1 MTIASGTVSIED
13 GLKAK
18 EEYAPARKVR
28 VDLNFIVPEGGDD
41 AAMLNSVAV
50 MADNKVRE
58 LLGKPTYAL
67 EAPKGTP
74 PAAPEVPKKA
84 AGKKAAE
91 TPKAPEKTKADLARE
106 AGLPV
111 EDIASKGIDESEA
124 PGSKSEDDLGDVLGD
139 AAPAPITDAELGKA
153 AQEKNAKMKAEQG
166 EKWAPS
172 KIRDLI
178 AKFNDNVAGKRIND
192 IAADKRPQFIAELK
206 ALV

>member
-41 AAMLNSVAV
+41 VAMLNSVAA

-58 LLGKPTYAL
+58 LLGKKPS
-67 EAPKGTP
+67 EAAVVVTATP
-74 PAAPEVPKKA
+74 PAEPKKA
-84 AGKKAAE
+84 VGKKTAE
-91 TPKAPEKTKADLARE
+91 PKAPEKTKADLARE
-106 AGLPV
+106 AGLPT
-111 EDIASKGIDESEA
+111 EDIASKGGIDESEA

-139 AAPAPITDAELGKA
+139 AAPAPITDQELGKA

-206 ALV
+206 ALT